1 MEEQRV
7 DTEKIT
13 INLTPV
19 DLGKVDLVV
28 QQGVFSTRTD
38 FIRTAIRRE
47 LERLDP
53 MIQEVV
59 VRNYWSVG
67 AEFMN
72 RRDLEKKRANKEK
85 LSIRVIGL
93 LVLDDDVTPE
103 LADEVLNEVSVLG
116 SFRAP
121 KPVLER
127 LGSKIIGRRA
137 KRLTD

>member
-1 MEEQRV
+1 MEEQRA

-19 DLGKVDLVV
+19 DIGKIDLVV

-47 LERLDP
+47 LEKLDP
-53 MIQEVV
+53 MIQDVV
-59 VRNYWSVG
+59 LRNYWSVG
-67 AEFMN
+67 AEWMN
-72 RRDLEKKRANKEK
+72 KDSLEKKRAKKEK
-85 LSIRVIGL
+85 IRLRVIGL
-93 LVLDDDVTPE
+93 LVLSDDVTPD
-103 LADEVLNEVSVLG
+103 LADEVLEEVSVLG

-127 LGSKIIGRRA
+127 LAPKMGRSRP
-137 KRLTD
+137 KR